1 MHEKIKDVKT
11 YIGSCFEKK
20 FHYELDPENKDT
32 FTLLQKRE
40 HLKTMYKESESMP
53 QSFRSQLLIE
63 ILENG
68 MKLDLQDEAY
78 KAESKEY
85 FLLYIDNPL
94 KLNFI
99 K

>member
-1 MHEKIKDVKT
+1 
-11 YIGSCFEKK
+11 
-20 FHYELDPENKDT
+20 
-32 FTLLQKRE
+32 
-40 HLKTMYKESESMP
+40 MYKESESMP